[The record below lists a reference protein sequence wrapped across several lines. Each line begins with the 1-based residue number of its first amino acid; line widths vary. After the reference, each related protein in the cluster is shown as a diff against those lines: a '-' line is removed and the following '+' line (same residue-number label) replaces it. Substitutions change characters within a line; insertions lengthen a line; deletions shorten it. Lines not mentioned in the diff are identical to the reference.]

1 MKKLYFDVE
10 TTGTNPEK
18 HGLIQFSGIIEING
32 EIKEKF
38 DFNIKP
44 FESDLIE
51 EKALIVNNKTKE
63 EIKSFPEPN
72 FIKKEII
79 SIFDKY
85 IDKFNREDKFIP
97 IGYNVSFDINFLNTF
112 FKKLDDNYLFSYINP
127 KGIDVYAIFLW
138 LCYSNKI
145 CDYTKKDHKLE
156 SVCNFFN
163 IPIKAHDALEDI
175 LATRKL
181 LEVLESRYLK

>member
-79 SIFDKY
+79 TIFDKY
-85 IDKFNREDKFIP
+85 IDKYNREDKFIP
-97 IGYNVSFDINFLNTF
+97 IGYNVSFDINFLITF
-112 FKKLDDNYLFSYINP
+112 FKKLNDNYYF
-127 KGIDVYAIFLW
+127 
-138 LCYSNKI
+138 
-145 CDYTKKDHKLE
+145 
-156 SVCNFFN
+156 
-163 IPIKAHDALEDI
+163 
-175 LATRKL
+175 
-181 LEVLESRYLK
+181 